1 MAEWLTRQPAKLLF
15 FERTGSNPV
24 GDVSPKYDIK
34 LLKAPIAK
42 RYSAS
47 LVMKRSCVQFTV
59 GAIKNKKKQE
69 LRSYSGYYAVLI
81 LQNIN

>member
-1 MAEWLTRQPAKLLF
+1 
-15 FERTGSNPV
+15 
-24 GDVSPKYDIK
+24 
-34 LLKAPIAK
+34 
-42 RYSAS
+42 
-47 LVMKRSCVQFTV
+47 V